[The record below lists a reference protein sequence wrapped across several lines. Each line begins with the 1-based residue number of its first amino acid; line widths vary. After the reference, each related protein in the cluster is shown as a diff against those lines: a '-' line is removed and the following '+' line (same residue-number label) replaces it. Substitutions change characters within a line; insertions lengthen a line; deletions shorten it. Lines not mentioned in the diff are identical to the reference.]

1 QREEDRRRNQIR
13 EKSLA
18 LVAIKAGGDEHINLP
33 RHDRKRQEGRPEHR
47 KLQLCDEIFEQR
59 GVDELG
65 IFRPRDPYERPDQNI
80 VDILG
85 EHEADRE
92 HHAERDQRLDQ
103 PRTQL
108 DQVIHQGRLARLDIF
123 VCHPPPPACLGGGT
137 SAGAKSFSLTG
148 DGGSGNSTFTS
159 CASCCCCC
167 CSCCG
172 SGKAGTSGA
181 ASVDGSL
188 AAPTS

>member
-1 QREEDRRRNQIR
+1 
-13 EKSLA
+13 
-18 LVAIKAGGDEHINLP
+18 
-33 RHDRKRQEGRPEHR
+33 EHR
-47 KLQLCDEIFEQR
+47 KLQLCDEIFKQR
-59 GVDELG
+59 GVDKLG

-108 DQVIHQGRLARLDIF
+108 DQVIHQGRLGRLDIL

-148 DGGSGNSTFTS
+148 DGDSGKSTFTS
-159 CASCCCCC
+159 CASCCC
-167 CSCCG
+167 G
-172 SGKAGTSGA
+172 SGKAAGMAGSTSVDDYLAVPTSGITTPL
-181 ASVDGSL
+181 SIPLCVL
-188 AAPTS
+188 AIA